1 MSKSLFWLSDEAWAA
16 IEPQLPRNQRGPRRV
31 DDRRVISGIVHI
43 LRGGGRWQDCP
54 SDYGPAPTMYS
65 RWRRWSRTG
74 IWLRILI
81 ALGET
86 TRANLTEPIGLRHP
100 PAGTPTGRE
109 RTGKAGDDQKRS
121 PTISSLFAQ
130 SACARSGSSA

>member
-1 MSKSLFWLSDEAWAA
+1 MSESLFWLSDEAWAA

-54 SDYGPAPTMYS
+54 SDYGPAPTIYS

-74 IWLRILI
+74 IGPRIL
-81 ALGET
+81 ATLGEAA
-86 TRANLTEPIGLRHP
+86 RAGAIEPVRLRP
-100 PAGTPTGRE
+100 PGRNPDRE
-109 RTGKAGDDQKRS
+109 DRNRQPCR
-121 PTISSLFAQ
+121 
-130 SACARSGSSA
+130 

>member
-1 MSKSLFWLSDEAWAA
+1 MSESLFWLSDEAWAA

-31 DDRRVISGIVHI
+31 NDRRVISGIVHI

-65 RWRRWSRTG
+65 RWRRWSRSG
-74 IWLRILI
+74 IWPRIL
-81 ALGET
+81 ATLGEVA
-86 TRANLTEPIGLRHP
+86 RAGAMEPIGLRL
-100 PAGTPTGRE
+100 PAGTPTG
-109 RTGKAGDDQKRS
+109 GKPARAQKRS